1 MSIPSRW
8 TPARLARMALPA
20 LMATALM
27 AMPVTADCP
36 DTTFD
41 GYALGD
47 VALQNGGSAQ
57 YATTTWTRGD
67 NFTACQTTRT
77 YDQAIVEDSTG
88 RRVLRISNYLTNG
101 TQGAQISTPSAPL
114 VAGETGSALWND
126 RGTNGCSPTARQAGA
141 PAAASNIYGMFM
153 FRSATGAA
161 QPGLQVNL
169 TPWGRQSDTRGY
181 SLTII
186 DPIPAAGATS
196 TGYELRVT
204 ELLANGTFPAASTT
218 IATGISYTDLHK
230 LELVVDY
237 VDGVT
242 TDSSGDTFGNDVV
255 SIYLNDSLIHTGTT
269 WECFWRTNPGGTVG
283 RIQAADAFAL
293 RLTVAAP
300 DPYRAALQGAG
311 FDITEFFVGNAKP
324 NRAPTAGDDA
334 FSTDEEVAFT
344 LSEPGLMPNV
354 TDDGLPMTGSTPS
367 LVTVEIVTQPS
378 NGTITNWTS
387 TGSFTYTP
395 DPWFFGE
402 DTFTY
407 RSYDGDCYSAPATV
421 TITVNMIER
430 PVTVDITAS
439 DRAYDGT
446 DAATVTYGEIVGLA
460 PGSTVT
466 LDTSAATAS
475 FADRNVGTAK
485 TVTTTG
491 AVLSGDTLGRYTLT
505 VGTDTADIS
514 AAPLVITAV
523 TDTKT
528 YDGTASSAS
537 TPAVTGLFA
546 PDTVTGL
553 VQAFADRHAGSGK
566 TLAVQAGYTVE
577 DGNSGNNYYVDSAAP
592 ATGTITPAALVISA
606 VTDTKTYDGTT
617 ASTGTPTVSGLQAG
631 DSVTGLV
638 QAYGSKDV
646 LGAGGSTLSVVA
658 GTIEDGNGGANYVPS
673 LVSASGTISPA
684 PLTITAPSATKTY
697 DALAYPGAGDTPTAT
712 FSGFVAGEGLS
723 ALGGGTLDFTWGG
736 AASQV
741 DAGTYAVVAS
751 GLTSTNYA
759 ITYVDGSL
767 AILKATQQ
775 ITWATPSEIVYG
787 TALDGTQ
794 LNATVAGVPGGTAAG
809 ALAYSPAAGTVLAPG
824 TRTLTVTAAATANYM
839 QATASVQLLVTSR
852 GSEAWYTG
860 QTLHYTKSSSDTA
873 VQVTLSA
880 TVNDLEAATP
890 LPPGTPFAGA
900 TVDFVDVIS
909 GKVLAKDVPISATGE
924 RDGIVTTFATLSTG
938 TFGAEGYVIRVVVKG
953 NYLGDN
959 DVQRSDDLPSTTVY
973 VTTPPVAGQA
983 KGAGYIDWRADVSAS
998 TDLGT
1003 EGALATAIGAGDLV
1017 GYSVSLQPGSGK
1029 RAQHKGQVVLVLPG
1043 PDGSMYYVK
1052 SNSITSVAVTFPT
1065 TVALLK
1071 ASVWQVLADGSTVSI
1086 EGGVSLR
1093 VELVD
1098 GAPDRAA
1105 FTVTSAKTS
1114 ALFYSNWWV
1123 KSGKAWKTSL
1133 QDVTDRKSVV

>member
-1 MSIPSRW
+1 MSFPSRW
-8 TPARLARMALPA
+8 TPARLVRMALPA

-41 GYALGD
+41 GYSLGS
-47 VALQNGGSAQ
+47 VSLQNGASAQ
-57 YATTTWTRGD
+57 YPASTWTITD
-67 NFTACQTTRT
+67 NFTSCTSVGAW
-77 YDQAIVEDSTG
+77 DQAIVTDASG
-88 RRVLRISNYLTNG
+88 RRVLRVSNAVTTGGQAN
-101 TQGAQISTPSAPL
+101 QMSTPSAPQ
-114 VAGETGSALWND
+114 VAGETGGALWND
-126 RGTNGCSPTARQAGA
+126 RGTNGCAPTTRVAGA
-141 PAAASNIYGMFM
+141 PATTNSIYAMFM

-161 QPGLQVNL
+161 QPGLQISL
-169 TPWGRQSDTRGY
+169 APWGRQSDTRNY
-181 SLTII
+181 QLTII
-186 DPIPAAGATS
+186 DPVPAVGSPS
-196 TGYELRVT
+196 TGFELRVT
-204 ELLANGTFPAASTT
+204 ELLANGAFPTASTT
-218 IATGISYTDLHK
+218 IATGLSYTDLHK
-230 LELVVDY
+230 LELAVDY

-242 TDSSGDTFGNDVV
+242 TDASGNVFGNDVLK
-255 SIYLNDSLIHTGTT
+255 IWLGDTLIHTGTT
-269 WECFWRTNPGGTVG
+269 WECFWRNVTAG
-283 RIQAADAFAL
+283 RIQAANAIQL
-293 RLTVAAP
+293 RL
-300 DPYRAALQGAG
+300 AG
-311 FDITEFFVGNAKP
+311 TAQTQHRGNGFHFTEFFVGNAKP

-528 YDGTASSAS
+528 YDGTASSAG

-546 PDTVTGL
+546 PDTVSGL

-566 TLAVQAGYTVE
+566 TLSVQAGYTVE
-577 DGNSGNNYYVDSAAP
+577 DGNSGNNYYVDSTVP
-592 ATGTITPAALVISA
+592 ATGTITPAALVLSA

-697 DALAYPGAGDTPTAT
+697 DAVAYPGAGDTPTAT

-759 ITYVDGSL
+759 VTYVDGSL

-839 QATASVQLLVTSR
+839 QATASVQLRVTSR

-1065 TVALLK
+1065 TVALMK
-1071 ASVWQVLADGSTVSI
+1071 ASVWEVLADGSTVSI

-1133 QDVTDRKSVV
+1133 QDVTNPGPTCVVIGG